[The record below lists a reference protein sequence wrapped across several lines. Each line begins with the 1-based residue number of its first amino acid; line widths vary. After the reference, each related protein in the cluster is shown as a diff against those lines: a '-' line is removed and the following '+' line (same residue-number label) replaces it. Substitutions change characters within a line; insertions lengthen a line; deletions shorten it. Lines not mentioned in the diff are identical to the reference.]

1 MLAKKRGL
9 FLFFLIFSLILASI
23 YYIKFA
29 KKAIVMPEPLTPK
42 VEIIERKVENFA
54 KKSYFLAKLHSNKSI
69 IIISETDGTIK
80 NKEFQIGDFVKKG
93 QIIMQMTDTR
103 KVLELKESEDLL
115 EASKARLDEASSN
128 YKNSLKLHEKNII
141 SDKEKETQWNLYRS
155 YKFEYEAQK
164 IRYKKVLWEFDNLS
178 IRAPFDGYINKYFF
192 DIGQKISRGAQLIQ
206 FLDNNL
212 LIGKAN
218 ISSENAEKIRNSK
231 GPLLVKNNKY
241 SIEAKLLG
249 IGRQMSNDA
258 PSYKLEFE
266 ISNEDKTFIPGEIV
280 ELEIIIAEYKNHISF
295 PTSAVTME
303 EDNYYLF
310 IVKDLKVKKIRILPI
325 RLNNKILIVPENK
338 IPPQYKII
346 TNGQAKLQDND
357 QVRIKN

>member
-29 KKAIVMPEPLTPK
+29 KKAIVTPEPLTPK

-164 IRYKKVLWEFDNLS
+164 IRYKKVLWEFDNLNVK
-178 IRAPFDGYINKYFF
+178 APFDGYINKFYF
-192 DIGQKISRGAQLIQ
+192 DEGQKILAGERIIQ
-206 FLDNNL
+206 FSSFNK
-212 LIGKAN
+212 LIGCLLYTSPSPRDKRQYRMP
-218 ISSENAEKIRNSK
+218 SSA
-231 GPLLVKNNKY
+231 
-241 SIEAKLLG
+241 
-249 IGRQMSNDA
+249 
-258 PSYKLEFE
+258 
-266 ISNEDKTFIPGEIV
+266 
-280 ELEIIIAEYKNHISF
+280 
-295 PTSAVTME
+295 
-303 EDNYYLF
+303 
-310 IVKDLKVKKIRILPI
+310 
-325 RLNNKILIVPENK
+325 
-338 IPPQYKII
+338 
-346 TNGQAKLQDND
+346 
-357 QVRIKN
+357 